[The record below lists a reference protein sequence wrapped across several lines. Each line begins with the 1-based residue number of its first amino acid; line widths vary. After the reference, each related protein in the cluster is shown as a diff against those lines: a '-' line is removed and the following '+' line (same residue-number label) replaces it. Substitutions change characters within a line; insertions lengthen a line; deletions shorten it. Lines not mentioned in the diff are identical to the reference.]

1 MTIAYDLPFER
12 WASTAKVR
20 GEIPSHQA
28 TEMDWTRGLLFT
40 PELVP
45 SVSHPLVARRGPEA
59 ARWLLAQALFSN
71 LEFTQV
77 LEHEVVNHAVYSIAR
92 GRSGFD
98 LPGAMVADAWN
109 ILVDESYHGKITAD
123 LSRLAEARTGIR
135 NHAPR
140 VPAFFLRLQRE
151 VARADP
157 ALRPLLPIFFC
168 SISETLI
175 TKNLVEVP
183 RDPRVIAPIRQ
194 VMKDHA
200 EDESKHHRFFA
211 SFIAQ
216 AWPQLPETLKAKI
229 GPLLPKFISIFIDPD
244 IVFIRSQLREI
255 GLGEDDADQVI
266 FDCYSE
272 ASLAESRRNGARS
285 SISALRKAGVADS
298 AYLRDEM
305 HRYGL
310 SMDIPEGVAA

>member
-1 MTIAYDLPFER
+1 MTVAYDLPFEK

-20 GEIPSHQA
+20 GEIPSHHA
-28 TEMDWTRGLLFT
+28 AEFDWTEGLLFT

-45 SVSHPLVARRGPEA
+45 GLSHPLVAKHGAEA
-59 ARWLLAQALFSN
+59 SRWLLAQALFAN

-92 GRSGFD
+92 GKSGFN
-98 LPGAMVADAWN
+98 LPRSMVADAWN

-135 NHAPR
+135 NQAPK
-140 VPAFFLRLQRE
+140 VPAFYRRLQRE

-194 VMKDHA
+194 VMRDHA

-211 SFIAQ
+211 SFISL
-216 AWPQLPETLKAKI
+216 AWPQLPENLKAKI

-244 IVFIRSQLREI
+244 VVFVRTQLQGIGLRED
-255 GLGEDDADQVI
+255 EVDQVI
-266 FDCYSE
+266 LDCYSDKSLEE
-272 ASLAESRRNGARS
+272 ARRIGARAS
-285 SISALRKAGVADS
+285 TSALRKAGVTDS
-298 AYLRDEM
+298 AHVRDEM
-305 HRYGL
+305 SRYGL
-310 SMDIPEGVAA
+310 IVESLEGVPA

>member
-12 WASTAKVR
+12 WAFNAKVR
-20 GEIPSHQA
+20 GELPTHQA
-28 TEMDWTRGLLFT
+28 AELDWAEGLLFT

-59 ARWLLAQALFSN
+59 SRWLLAQALFTN

-98 LPGAMVADAWN
+98 LPPAMVADAWN

-123 LSRLAEARTGIR
+123 LSRLAEARTGIL
-135 NHAPR
+135 NQAPK

-183 RDPRVIAPIRQ
+183 RDPRVIAPVRQ

-211 SFIAQ
+211 SFISQ
-216 AWPQLPETLKAKI
+216 AWPQLPETFKAQI
-229 GPLLPKFISIFIDPD
+229 GPLLPKFMAIFIDPD
-244 IVFIRSQLREI
+244 IVAVRSQLRQI
-255 GLGEDDADQVI
+255 GLGEDDAQQVI

-272 ASLAESRRNGARS
+272 SSLAESRRNGARAS
-285 SISALRKAGVADS
+285 LSALRKAGVAGS
-298 AYLRDEM
+298 AHLRDEM

-310 SMDIPEGVAA
+310 SMDVPEGVAA